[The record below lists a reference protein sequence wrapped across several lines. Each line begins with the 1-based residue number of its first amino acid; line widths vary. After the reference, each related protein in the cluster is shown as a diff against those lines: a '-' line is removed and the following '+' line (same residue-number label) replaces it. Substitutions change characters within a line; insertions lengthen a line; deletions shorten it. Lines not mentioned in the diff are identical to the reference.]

1 MLTADDPRL
10 LPYIYTGTAK
20 RLEPADVFI
29 AEGEKIVRR
38 LWASSFECRSVM
50 VAANKLDRIAADVP
64 AGVELL
70 VVSEE
75 TMHAVL
81 GFKFHSG
88 IMATGV
94 RRPWPTATEWLADL
108 AARSANAA
116 QSSGVH
122 RAQVLLVLPEI
133 TDPLNLG
140 AILRNAAAFG
150 VAGVLLGPN
159 CRDPLTRQA
168 IRTSMGTIFKLPL
181 CRSNDLLADLAV
193 LKEAGFESWATV
205 LDENADVLGQV
216 KTPARL
222 AVLMGNEGPGLSSE
236 IAAAADRKV
245 IIPMHNGTDS
255 LNVAAASAVFLFAT
269 SQSSQ

>member
-1 MLTADDPRL
+1 MITADDPRL
-10 LPYIYTGTAK
+10 LPYHYTGTAR
-20 RLEPADVFI
+20 RLEPPDVFI

-38 LWASSFECRSVM
+38 LFASSFECRSVL
-50 VAANKLDRIAADVP
+50 VAENKIDRIAADIP
-64 AGVELL
+64 PGAELL

-94 RRPWPTATEWLADL
+94 RRAWPTAKEWLATLPAGD
-108 AARSANAA
+108 AR
-116 QSSGVH
+116 
-122 RAQVLLVLPEI
+122 QVLLVLPEI

-150 VAGVLLGPN
+150 VAGVLLGPQ

-181 CRSNDLLADLAV
+181 ARSNDLIADFAMLR
-193 LKEAGFESWATV
+193 EAGFESWATV
-205 LDENADVLGQV
+205 LDDSAEVLGEV
-216 KTPARL
+216 AVPKRL
-222 AVLMGNEGPGLSSE
+222 ALMMGNEGPGLPADL
-236 IAAAADRKV
+236 AAAADRKV

-269 SQSSQ
+269 GRA